1 MRQRFVE
8 GGLERGLKD
17 GPRAGA
23 MPKLDA
29 KQRAH
34 VIAVACSE
42 APEGYARWTLRTLAS
57 KVVEL
62 GMVDTFSH
70 EAVRQLLKND
80 LTPWQKR
87 EWCIPEVSAD
97 YVAAMEDVL
106 ELYQE
111 PYDSQRP
118 VTCFDESPVQLI
130 AEVREPIE
138 ARPCSTLCYDVE
150 YKRNG
155 VRDLLL
161 MCEPLRGS
169 REVLVTEQ
177 RTKKDFAHAMK
188 HLVEM
193 YPSATV
199 IRVVLD
205 NLNTHKMGSLYET
218 FPPEEAC
225 AIARKLEFHY
235 TPKHGSWLN
244 IAELEFAVL
253 SKSCLNR

>member
-1 MRQRFVE
+1 
-8 GGLERGLKD
+8 
-17 GPRAGA
+17 
-23 MPKLDA
+23 
-29 KQRAH
+29 
-34 VIAVACSE
+34 
-42 APEGYARWTLRTLAS
+42 
-57 KVVEL
+57 
-62 GMVDTFSH
+62 
-70 EAVRQLLKND
+70 
-80 LTPWQKR
+80 
-87 EWCIPEVSAD
+87 
-97 YVAAMEDVL
+97 MEDVL

-111 PYDSQRP
+111 PYDPQRP

-138 ARPCSTLCYDVE
+138 ARPGSTLRYDVE

-161 MCEPLRGS
+161 MCEPLRGT

-193 YPSATV
+193 YPTATV

-218 FPPEEAC
+218 FSPEEARWSQAASARAGHQHLPPHVSQVFTATLNSFLTQSTLFSM
-225 AIARKLEFHY
+225 AIC
-235 TPKHGSWLN
+235 
-244 IAELEFAVL
+244 I
-253 SKSCLNR
+253 